1 MPALA
6 PRRSRPRPRPRSCAG
21 AGAFGRSCRHGEPG
35 TQIPRRGRAVSG
47 RRYYSPS
54 QGRFLGRDPIQERGG
69 LNLYGF
75 SRNNAVNFWDV
86 LGMAPSHDG
95 DTGDTFEEETADDNG
110 VLKVSWYCNGG
121 SSWYKTNEV
130 YVLNS
135 VTVTPGLNDE
145 NVAPPIDPFGLF
157 GGTGDD
163 DFAPNSGG
171 GATTNSS
178 SNLTTYAD
186 LGNGAAGVAA
196 SVLTGTGAQMA
207 AREAAL
213 GGAQYPYR
221 GISATQLRTMA
232 QNGGA
237 NAANV
242 ATLGRVLKVGGATLG
257 VGLAGVDVYRGGAS
271 SQSLARG
278 TVGVIGTATAFI
290 PVVGPFISLGISITN
305 AAGGF
310 DRVYNYFDNTPSFGN
325 RPGQPGGGG

>member
-1 MPALA
+1 
-6 PRRSRPRPRPRSCAG
+6 
-21 AGAFGRSCRHGEPG
+21 
-35 TQIPRRGRAVSG
+35 
-47 RRYYSPS
+47 
-54 QGRFLGRDPIQERGG
+54 
-69 LNLYGF
+69 
-75 SRNNAVNFWDV
+75 
-86 LGMAPSHDG
+86 
-95 DTGDTFEEETADDNG
+95 
-110 VLKVSWYCNGG
+110 
-121 SSWYKTNEV
+121 
-130 YVLNS
+130 
-135 VTVTPGLNDE
+135 
-145 NVAPPIDPFGLF
+145 
-157 GGTGDD
+157 
-163 DFAPNSGG
+163 
-171 GATTNSS
+171 
-178 SNLTTYAD
+178 
-186 LGNGAAGVAA
+186 
-196 SVLTGTGAQMA
+196 MA